1 MEKGA
6 KMTKQQK
13 LTKVIERAVKNGWE
27 GLWDEEPLNDGRLL
41 VEATNDPY
49 YYATFD
55 ENRFAMET
63 ILFSHD
69 FAKAYWKHAGRSLLT
84 KMDYSEKELKKAD
97 KNWWQYHLQQAVLAN
112 CPITYY
118 YKNG

>member
-1 MEKGA
+1 
-6 KMTKQQK
+6 MTKQQK

-55 ENRFAMET
+55 ENRFSMET

-69 FAKAYWKHAGRSLLT
+69 FAKAYWPKGKVELLT
-84 KMDYSEKELKKAD
+84 GKYNKDGPTTAFTPFWQFHLK
-97 KNWWQYHLQQAVLAN
+97 NAVLAKD
-112 CPITYY
+112 PIDYY
-118 YKNG
+118 YKNK